1 MLEALGVE
9 VDLDEWRMR
18 LTSAKAL
25 RYAAQAAEVAGVQR
39 CSRAV
44 FEQLLGRLQFA
55 AQCYPVGRQRLAAC
69 WRVARACFRLQG
81 GDVAVSSTV
90 QGELRW
96 WAAELRGRREGVPL
110 AAAGMPVAGEG
121 SPAIYADAS
130 GSGGFMAWAL
140 VDGELL
146 YVQDEWSAAERGLD
160 IAVLELLASTVGLVA
175 LVPHVGRRVVS
186 FSDSVVAAAAMRAS
200 AARSAPLQLLVGRR
214 SEWAVQHGVVEAVA
228 RITSANNRW
237 SDLGSRGQMAR
248 VEAEAAALGICAR
261 RIAIPGEWR
270 DTSALCAAARDSPP
284 PRL

>member
-1 MLEALGVE
+1 
-9 VDLDEWRMR
+9 MR
-18 LTSAKAL
+18 LLDSKRV
-25 RYAAQAAEVAGVQR
+25 RYAERVRRLLLGTICTRHELV
-39 CSRAV
+39 S
-44 FEQLLGRLQFA
+44 LLGRLSFA
-55 AQCYPVGRQRLAAC
+55 AGCYPVGRQRLAAC

-160 IAVLELLASTVGLVA
+160 FAVLELLASTVGLVA